1 MDVDA
6 GLAAGWFVRFVERVV
21 AFHDGRRA
29 SGRERPVR
37 GRLSALPTKLSVVP
51 VAVCASGPVR
61 VSLSHVVVMVW
72 VS

>member
-37 GRLSALPTKLSVVP
+37 GRLSALAFSAAWWLE
-51 VAVCASGPVR
+51 
-61 VSLSHVVVMVW
+61 SLIGSAG
-72 VS
+72 